1 VTAEYTLPQARWSP
15 RNAATHFHEG
25 YRINSAVFACTRAV
39 ANGFAEA
46 PLMVYADESKEE
58 ALPDH
63 PLQKLIKRPNPYM
76 GEDEWWKYVMTYAPI
91 GGNAYG
97 KIVANNGGE
106 PTELWPYH
114 DMVMF
119 PVPSRTRWIE
129 YYAYTVDNGRNVV
142 EIPTEEIVHFKWA
155 IDPDCPWKG
164 MSALS
169 PVSREVDTDNEL
181 TRYLKALLQNDAVT
195 RGALIIPA
203 GTCLSPPPT
212 RKPSSRTGGSSS
224 GV

>member
-1 VTAEYTLPQARWSP
+1 VVP

-164 MSALS
+164 MS
-169 PVSREVDTDNEL
+169 P
-181 TRYLKALLQNDAVT
+181 
-195 RGALIIPA
+195 
-203 GTCLSPPPT
+203 SPP
-212 RKPSSRTGGSSS
+212 
-224 GV
+224 